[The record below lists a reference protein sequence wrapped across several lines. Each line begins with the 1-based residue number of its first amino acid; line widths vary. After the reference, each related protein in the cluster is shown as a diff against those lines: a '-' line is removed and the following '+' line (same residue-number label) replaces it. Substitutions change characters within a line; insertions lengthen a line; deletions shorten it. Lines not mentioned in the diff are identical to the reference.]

1 MDKTNLVEITM
12 TFKTNKEAEQI
23 ATRIHGCLVG
33 NADYKL
39 SAIALNVT
47 DNAVTV
53 IIGDEA
59 SRESKL
65 YTSCAVN
72 IAISDML

>member
-1 MDKTNLVEITM
+1 MNKTNLVEITIS
-12 TFKTNKEAEQI
+12 FKTTKEAEQL
-23 ATRIHGCLVG
+23 ATRIHECLVG
-33 NADYKL
+33 NPDYKA
-39 SAIALNVT
+39 SAIVLNVEDKT
-47 DNAVTV
+47 VTV

-72 IAISDML
+72 IALSDML

>member
-1 MDKTNLVEITM
+1 MQKTNLVEITM
-12 TFKTNKEAEQI
+12 TFKTNEEAQKL

-33 NADYKL
+33 NPDYRA

-47 DNAVTV
+47 DKVVTV

-72 IAISDML
+72 IALSDML